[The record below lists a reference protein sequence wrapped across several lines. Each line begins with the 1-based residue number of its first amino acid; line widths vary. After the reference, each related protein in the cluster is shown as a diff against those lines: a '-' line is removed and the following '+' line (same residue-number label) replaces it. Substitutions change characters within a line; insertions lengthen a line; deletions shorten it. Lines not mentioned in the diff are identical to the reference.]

1 MDEDDQVYVLMK
13 SGATALQQAQ
23 PVIAHTTW
31 QGAAMEMSPY
41 TAEQQLGMWVHT
53 VRLIRD

>member
-13 SGATALQQAQ
+13 SSNVAIEQAQ

-31 QGAAMEMSPY
+31 QGAAMEMSDY
-41 TAEQQLGMWVHT
+41 TPEQQRGMWVHT